1 MIRFILFSFFLLSLH
16 AHSYEL
22 FQNTNLKCQ
31 MNLGLTNEILN
42 SNSSSSGSTASNFS
56 QLEFRPQVVYF
67 LSSDI
72 AVGGYYFQKSLLADF
87 NSFGIGAFIR
97 YYYLGQ
103 GSVIKSKIE
112 NKTTTLAPTFA
123 PYVDF
128 GGKRETLEAETIS
141 VSFSGF
147 DIATGVDWHWSHG
160 YFLNLGISLSSQLSG
175 KDRSLF
181 SQTIMFG
188 LGKSLSF

>member
-1 MIRFILFSFFLLSLH
+1 
-16 AHSYEL
+16 
-22 FQNTNLKCQ
+22 
-31 MNLGLTNEILN
+31 MNLGMTNEFLN
-42 SNSSSSGSTASNFS
+42 SDSSSSGSSAINFS
-56 QLEFRPQVVYF
+56 QLEFRPQVIYF

-72 AVGGYYFQKSLLADF
+72 AFGGYYFQKSLLADF

-123 PYVDF
+123 PYVDL

-160 YFLNLGISLSSQLSG
+160 YFFNLGISLTGQYSG
-175 KDRSLF
+175 RDRTLF
-181 SQTIMFG
+181 SQTLMFG
-188 LGKSLSF
+188 LGRSLSF

>member
-1 MIRFILFSFFLLSLH
+1 MIRSIILSLFFLSLP

-31 MNLGLTNEILN
+31 MNLGITNESLT
-42 SNSSSSGSTASNFS
+42 SNNSSSGSSVTNFS
-56 QLEFRPQVVYF
+56 QFEFRPQVVYF
-67 LSSDI
+67 FSPDI

-103 GSVIKSKIE
+103 GSVIKSKID
-112 NKTTTLAPTFA
+112 NKATTMAPTFA
-123 PYVDF
+123 PYIDL
-128 GGKRETLEAETIS
+128 GGKRETLEAETVS

-160 YFLNLGISLSSQLSG
+160 FFLNLAISLSGQLSG
-175 KDRSLF
+175 KERTLS
-181 SQTIMFG
+181 SQTVMFG
-188 LGKSLSF
+188 LGKSLSL